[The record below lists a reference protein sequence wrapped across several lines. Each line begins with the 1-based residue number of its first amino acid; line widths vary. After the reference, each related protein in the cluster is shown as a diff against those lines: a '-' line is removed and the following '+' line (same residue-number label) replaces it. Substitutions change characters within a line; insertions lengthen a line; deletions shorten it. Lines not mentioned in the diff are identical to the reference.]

1 MAARKEDEIGKRSDG
16 LQMTYHFTEVQ
27 GIPIRKKGIEQAL
40 LQQNNNLK
48 AKFQSMQCWGQC
60 AAISDLHPE

>member
-1 MAARKEDEIGKRSDG
+1 MKLGKRSDG
-16 LQMTYHFTEVQ
+16 LQKTYHYTEVQ
-27 GIPIRKKGIEQAL
+27 GIQIRKKGIEQAP
-40 LQQNNNLK
+40 LQQNNLK